1 MKLYAHP
8 LSTTSRAVLMFA
20 AEHHMALDLETVDI
34 FSGAHLT
41 DAYASINPNRAVPVL
56 VDGDLVLPECSAILK
71 YLADRVGSPT
81 YPQAAKD
88 RARTNAAMDWFNTG
102 FARDFAYGL
111 VYPLAYPGHHGLPE
125 PRARALAVEQ
135 ARARSERWLT
145 VLDQAMLGPQHDFV
159 CGGGPTLADYLG
171 AAYVTA
177 GELIGFDFTR
187 WPNVERWLA
196 CMAWR
201 PALREPFAAFRAFAI
216 GVRSRVA
223 AAEAA

>member
-1 MKLYAHP
+1 
-8 LSTTSRAVLMFA
+8 MFA
-20 AEHHMALDLETVDI
+20 AEHHMALQLETVDI
-34 FSGAHLT
+34 FAGAQQSA
-41 DAYASINPNRAVPVL
+41 AYAAINPNQAVPVL

-71 YLADRVGSPT
+71 YLADSIGSPT
-81 YPQAAKD
+81 YPAGAKD

-111 VYPLAYPGHHGLPE
+111 VYPLAFPERHGLPD
-125 PRARALAVEQ
+125 PAARALAIAQ
-135 ARARSERWLT
+135 ARARAERWLGI
-145 VLDQAMLGPQHDFV
+145 LDQAMLGPHHEFV
-159 CGGGPTLADYLG
+159 CGAGPTLADYLG

-177 GELIGFDFTR
+177 GELIGFDVSR

-216 GVRSRVA
+216 GVRSRVV
-223 AAEAA
+223 AEAA